1 VSAALAARALALL
14 RREVGGRA
22 AAGRPDAGM
31 ATDALAALVDGDPD
45 SEAALA
51 EALEERRRMDPLG
64 PGHRGDPGPRER
76 RAARRWEA
84 RQAIGRLVLAGELA
98 PDGPDRV
105 LLPGFGAS
113 TWRAIALLR
122 EGSGPDRA
130 WAEAVAAQPLAD
142 LGEAAPEGLRAAV
155 PGGPLA
161 DEAAALH
168 ALEALRQDLRHALI
182 GAEGAMG
189 LARERGLA
197 ASADLL
203 EAECAGLTE
212 HLEALD
218 REVARAWDAGARAA
232 VRYARPG

>member
-1 VSAALAARALALL
+1 VSDGPLAARALALL
-14 RREVGGRA
+14 RREVGARA

-31 ATDALAALVDGDPD
+31 ATDALAALVDGDPA
-45 SEAALA
+45 SEDALA

-64 PGHRGDPGPRER
+64 PGARDDPGPRER

-84 RQAIGRLVLAGELA
+84 RQAIGRLVLAGELV

-113 TWRAIALLR
+113 TWRAIALLA
-122 EGSGPDRA
+122 GDPGLARA
-130 WAEAVAAQPLAD
+130 WAEAVAAEPLAD
-142 LGEAAPEGLRAAV
+142 LGDAAPGGLRAP

-161 DEAAALH
+161 EEAAALH

-182 GAEGAMG
+182 GAVGAMG
-189 LARERGLA
+189 RALERGLA
-197 ASADLL
+197 GSADALA
-203 EAECAGLTE
+203 AECAGLTE

-232 VRYARPG
+232 VRYARLG